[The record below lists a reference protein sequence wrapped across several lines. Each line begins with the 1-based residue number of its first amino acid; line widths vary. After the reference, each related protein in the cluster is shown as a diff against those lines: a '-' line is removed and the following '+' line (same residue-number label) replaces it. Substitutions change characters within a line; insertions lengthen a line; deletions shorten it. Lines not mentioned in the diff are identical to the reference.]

1 MASTILIVEDETAIS
16 ELIDIT
22 LIRNNHVT
30 MCAGSAEEAIQ
41 LIDEVLPD
49 LALIDWML
57 PGISGVE
64 LIRRLRSNKRTQ
76 FIPIIMLTARAEES
90 DKVTGLDKGA
100 DDYITKPFSP
110 KELTARINALL
121 RRRAPQL
128 TDDAVEFDGLRIDP
142 ATQQL
147 SVNKNNVTAG
157 RSEFRLLHFFMTH
170 TERIYTRGQLLD
182 QVWVDH
188 VFIEERTVDVHIRR
202 LRQIL
207 EDTGYDSYIQT
218 VRGAGYR
225 FSKP

>member
-64 LIRRLRSNKRTQ
+64 LIKRLRSNKRTQ

-128 TDDAVEFDGLRIDP
+128 TDDAVEFDGLRID
-142 ATQQL
+142 QQL
-147 SVNKNNVTAG
+147 NLCPHP
-157 RSEFRLLHFFMTH
+157 RLKY
-170 TERIYTRGQLLD
+170 EQLQGTLC
-182 QVWVDH
+182 H
-188 VFIEERTVDVHIRR
+188 
-202 LRQIL
+202 
-207 EDTGYDSYIQT
+207 G
-218 VRGAGYR
+218 RGAAAVLFNAHDAQGLGAIGDGIV
-225 FSKP
+225 FFTGLH